1 MDLWA
6 DDNATLVYSDL
17 LSRRE
22 GLTEK
27 LRENPYDILIYLERA
42 TVHRN
47 LDYPDLAV
55 GDAYRALL
63 LSDDVKDDAAEY
75 HEQAT
80 EAFKVYID
88 KFFPNISDPV
98 ACEKVGQNA
107 LVKMACICSLRAYY
121 LLAAGLCQVGCLK
134 SAYEFSERG
143 FALEPRQEFKDIQ
156 ERILQ
161 IGRLRLKRE
170 DITGD
175 DLPDWGLARREI
187 YPWNDHEADRYSK
200 DTLDFLNSK
209 LREMAPKCSV
219 KATELPVLAEGTVTD
234 GSKMETCL
242 QLGLFADEDIAPG
255 EAVLKEYSLLTANN
269 RFKDLL
275 CDACGE
281 ELPRLGDSNGESIN
295 CPECYDTVFCSPFCF
310 EQAQEKYHPAVCEKE
325 VDSIGKDPKHREA
338 DERLHMLLLAR
349 VLAMSA
355 CQEVHPLDILEVKYI
370 WGDFVPCM
378 QSVRT
383 ERDTTPPSS
392 WTLPFSF
399 EYNVKMP
406 LHFLEKMDYDIYSHL
421 DEYDVWIFNTLYAKF
436 RGTASAR
443 KNPRDG
449 RPEVAAVHPFW
460 CLANHDCDPNV
471 TWEWGGRMTLW
482 AREKRIVGEL
492 EGGIRKGEEILN
504 HYCDLRLPV
513 KDRREWMLGS
523 LGGLCMC
530 KRCKTEALL

>member
-1 MDLWA
+1 MELWRNDEA
-6 DDNATLVYSDL
+6 ELVYSDL

-22 GLTEK
+22 ELAEK
-27 LRENPYDILIYLERA
+27 LAAEPYDALTYLERA
-42 TVHRN
+42 AVHLN
-47 LDYPDLAV
+47 LDYPDLAS

-63 LSDDVKDDAAEY
+63 LTDDVLDDAAEY
-75 HEQAT
+75 HEQVR
-80 EAFKVYID
+80 EAFEGHVNNLD
-88 KFFPNISDPV
+88 ISKGTG
-98 ACEKVGQNA
+98 AEEALEKLA
-107 LVKMACICSLRAYY
+107 KSCSLRAYE
-121 LLAAGLCQVGCLK
+121 LLSTSLYQVGCLK
-134 SAYEFSERG
+134 SAYDFCGRG
-143 FALEPRQEFKDIQ
+143 LEIDPGHQELKATKAHILETGRQ
-156 ERILQ
+156 
-161 IGRLRLKRE
+161 RLKRE
-170 DITGD
+170 DVTGD
-175 DLPDWGLARREI
+175 DLPDWGLARREV
-187 YPWNDHEADRYSK
+187 YPWNNHEADRYSQE
-200 DTLDFLNSK
+200 TLDLLNSK

-219 KATELPVLAEGTVTD
+219 RATKLPVLTEEAGPDGTNKTT
-234 GSKMETCL
+234 TCL

-269 RFKDLL
+269 RFQDLL

-295 CPECYDTVFCSPFCF
+295 CPECYDTVFCSSFCF

-325 VDSIGKDPKHREA
+325 VDSIGKDPKHKEA

-349 VLAMSA
+349 VLAMAA

-370 WGDFVPCM
+370 WGDFVPTAE
-378 QSVRT
+378 VVKT
-383 ERDTTPPSS
+383 ERQVTPPAN
-392 WTLPFSF
+392 WTLPFNF

-406 LHFLEKMDYDIYSHL
+406 LHFLEKMDYDIYNHL
-421 DEYDVWIFNTLYAKF
+421 SEYDVWVFNTLYAKF

-482 AREKRIVGEL
+482 AREKRVVGDL
-492 EGGIRKGEEILN
+492 PGGIRKGEEILN
-504 HYCDLRLPV
+504 HYCDLGLPA

-530 KRCKTEALL
+530 KRCQEEEAQANEI